1 MPTKTAKKEKNI
13 LDSVKYTNMFKAYG
27 AFWCRGFTEWA
38 GTSSRSEYWWSYLMT
53 FLIFIVWLL
62 CVVVVGTFE
71 YAMWPFWWHDV
82 MLMPGVA
89 ILALLFV
96 FGGMAMFI
104 PWISMT
110 VRRLHDVGLS
120 AWWMMLWLLAMV
132 PGLAFFV
139 SVVFFVFSILPTKV
153 EGNPY
158 HKFNKQ

>member
-1 MPTKTAKKEKNI
+1 
-13 LDSVKYTNMFKAYG
+13 
-27 AFWCRGFTEWA
+27 
-38 GTSSRSEYWWSYLMT
+38 
-53 FLIFIVWLL
+53 
-62 CVVVVGTFE
+62 
-71 YAMWPFWWHDV
+71 

-96 FGGMAMFI
+96 FGSMAMFI